1 MTRLNKD
8 LRNSLHGTIMKDLP
22 VRNFI
27 KEIHTLVQ
35 EEVLKHAPKQVQ
47 ELYDNTA
54 TREYLGQNYVEVRK
68 GNKSV
73 ALYNGGRADYVYGLT
88 DRMTIRMDDAEHTDR
103 LPDGSLY
110 KALVTRL
117 ANEGL
122 VSGYF
127 EQDELRDNVSKRLR
141 ANLGAATSIKK
152 LYDVLEPELHHYIP
166 KDDVKSTLPACVAP
180 VVDDLRKLGAVLPEV
195 PKATEKKE

>member
-8 LRNSLHGTIMKDLP
+8 LRDSLFSTIMKNLP

-35 EEVLKHAPKQVQ
+35 EEVIKHAPKQVQ
-47 ELYDNTA
+47 ELYGDPL

-73 ALYNGGRADYVYGLT
+73 PLYNGTRTEYVYGLT

-117 ANEGL
+117 TNEGL

-127 EQDELRDNVSKRLR
+127 EQEDLRDSVSKRLR

-166 KDDVKSTLPACVAP
+166 KEDAKPLLPTCVAP
-180 VVDDLRKLGAVLPEV
+180 VVDDLKKLGLVLPEV
-195 PKATEKKE
+195 PKAEVKV